1 DKTGGELFLTD
12 PSGTFIGYDAIAIGQ
27 GSDQVNEFLEKYYR
41 NDVSI
46 EEAGKL
52 ALESIYLVSEEKAE
66 ISHIKM
72 SLIENENKIMRKVTE
87 EEIDRFA
94 RMAKENPTN
103 SKEKSL

>member
-1 DKTGGELFLTD
+1 
-12 PSGTFIGYDAIAIGQ
+12 
-27 GSDQVNEFLEKYYR
+27 
-41 NDVSI
+41 
-46 EEAGKL
+46 
-52 ALESIYLVSEEKAE
+52 LVSEEKAE

>member
-1 DKTGGELFLTD
+1 
-12 PSGTFIGYDAIAIGQ
+12 
-27 GSDQVNEFLEKYYR
+27 
-41 NDVSI
+41 
-46 EEAGKL
+46 
-52 ALESIYLVSEEKAE
+52 
-66 ISHIKM
+66 M